1 MTKILGVLLGVCV
14 AGSCAFAEFS
24 KGDTIELTQDAP
36 LFFRQATVR
45 VAKKGER
52 FVVLQDRPT
61 EHRVYVSG
69 KDAKGQEIA
78 LNIAEEAVVAAQPV
92 AAPVAPPAAQAQ
104 QPPSVVPLILA
115 ARMSAERR
123 VKAMGETGGKKES
136 EEAVLKGL
144 RWLVANQNPD
154 GSWGSGGGPVVAA
167 MTGFSLLS
175 LLGHG
180 ETPASPEF
188 GPAIQ
193 KGIKWVVESGE
204 QNAARLSMER
214 QFSQSGVYAH
224 GIVTFA
230 LSEYYTMTKDER
242 VVDLLKQAVGY
253 IVDGQ
258 GPDGGWMYS
267 YDKTQSDT
275 SVSGWQ
281 MQALKAAHHTGLEIG
296 GVDAALDKAMMNLNR
311 VRGKHGGFG
320 YRDAAS
326 EKYSLTGVGVL
337 CTYFWKLEKD
347 KTVRDGIEYIMEHTT
362 TKRGANDLTSYPVDY
377 KDEKA
382 DLYAWYYNTLACA
395 YVGGSAWTKW
405 NRLIQDQIPRN
416 QNADGSWPILSGKS
430 AGGELQRGTTIN
442 GQLYRTNLCTLILEV
457 YYRYQYSTPG

>member
-1 MTKILGVLLGVCV
+1 MMKILGVFFGMCV
-14 AGSCAFAEFS
+14 AGSCALAEFS
-24 KGDTIELTQDAP
+24 KGETIELTQDAP
-36 LFFRQATVR
+36 LLFKQTTVR

-52 FVVLQDRPT
+52 FTVLLDRPA

-69 KDAKGQEIA
+69 RDPNGQEIA
-78 LNIAEEAVVAAQPV
+78 LSIAEDAVASAAQLP
-92 AAPVAPPAAQAQ
+92 PPAAA
-104 QPPSVVPLILA
+104 PPSVVPMILA
-115 ARMSAERR
+115 ARMGAERR
-123 VKAMGETGGKKES
+123 VKAMAATGGKKES

-144 RWLVANQNPD
+144 RWLVANQNPE
-154 GSWGSGGGPVVAA
+154 GSWGSGGGPVTAA

-180 ETPASPEF
+180 ETPTSPEF

-193 KGIKWVVESGE
+193 NAIKWIVDKGE
-204 QNAARLSMER
+204 KNTGHLSMER
-214 QFSQSGVYAH
+214 DFSQPGVYAH

-230 LSEYYTMTKDER
+230 LSEYYAMTKDER

-281 MQALKAAHHTGLEIG
+281 MQALKAAHHTGLEIA
-296 GVDAALDKAMMNLNR
+296 GVDAALDKAMINLDR

-347 KTVRDGIEYIMEHTT
+347 KAVRDGIAYIMEHT
-362 TKRGANDLTSYPVDY
+362 KRSLKDPSFPVDY
-377 KDEKA
+377 KDDKA

-395 YVGGSAWTKW
+395 YVGGGAWDKW

-416 QNADGSWPILSGKS
+416 QNADGSWPVLSGKS
-430 AGGELQRGTTIN
+430 AGGELQRSTTIN